1 MKRITSLACAALA
14 SLSIASAQNESNPW
28 AIGVYGGLTEYE
40 GELASDMFGILGK
53 GYTFHGHGGLQVS
66 RFLNQRWDVSLFGA
80 YGRIGAKFN
89 KSVAPLSNGP
99 VYKQNEIYA
108 DLTAAFKFVKNEKCK
123 FHPFAFAGIGYRN
136 LSTVEDFIGVDGGDL
151 VIPAGLGCDLRLSE
165 RVALSYICRYGFT
178 LGDDKD
184 TRDCGKVNDQQM
196 MHSLGVKFAFGAPK
210 DSDKDGVEDK
220 LDECPNTPAG
230 VAVDSK
236 GCPLDDDKDGVPNY
250 LDKCPGTPAGV
261 QVDSLGCPID
271 SDGDGVADYL
281 DKCPNT
287 PAAAKG
293 MIDENGCP
301 LDSDGD
307 GVADYLDQCPGTP
320 AAAKGFVDEK
330 GCPLDSDGD
339 GIYDYEDACPNEK
352 GVKENNGCPEVKEA
366 VKQLFKKALNGIQFE
381 TGKATI
387 KKTSYKILDDVVN
400 VMNENPT
407 YKLFIGGHTDNVGNA
422 DKNLK
427 LSDDRAAAVKA
438 YLVNH
443 GVDEARMKSK
453 GFGQE
458 KPVADN
464 KTAKGRAEN
473 RRVEFRV
480 VFEKVVEEAISVRP
494 VEE

>member
-1 MKRITSLACAALA
+1 MI
-14 SLSIASAQNESNPW
+14 
-28 AIGVYGGLTEYE
+28 
-40 GELASDMFGILGK
+40 
-53 GYTFHGHGGLQVS
+53 
-66 RFLNQRWDVSLFGA
+66 
-80 YGRIGAKFN
+80 
-89 KSVAPLSNGP
+89 
-99 VYKQNEIYA
+99 
-108 DLTAAFKFVKNEKCK
+108 
-123 FHPFAFAGIGYRN
+123 
-136 LSTVEDFIGVDGGDL
+136 
-151 VIPAGLGCDLRLSE
+151 
-165 RVALSYICRYGFT
+165 
-178 LGDDKD
+178 
-184 TRDCGKVNDQQM
+184 
-196 MHSLGVKFAFGAPK
+196 
-210 DSDKDGVEDK
+210 
-220 LDECPNTPAG
+220 DE
-230 VAVDSK
+230 K
-236 GCPLDDDKDGVPNY
+236 GCP
-250 LDKCPGTPAGV
+250 
-261 QVDSLGCPID
+261 I
-271 SDGDGVADYL
+271 
-281 DKCPNT
+281 
-287 PAAAKG
+287 
-293 MIDENGCP
+293 
-301 LDSDGD
+301 DSDGD

-330 GCPLDSDGD
+330 GCPIDTDGD

-387 KKTSYKILDDVVN
+387 KKSSYKILDDVVT

-443 GVDEARMKSK
+443 GVDESRMKSK

-480 VFEKVVEEAISVRP
+480 VFEKVVEE
-494 VEE
+494 